1 MLYKPFHGTLDENFM
16 TLMFD
21 SAEKIYI
28 SQDSDEVFMCSL
40 EALSGGDAR
49 AASTSGNPSVAKVSR
64 YAERHTFYCKD
75 NL

>member
-28 SQDSDEVFMCSL
+28 SQDSDEDYVRL
-40 EALSGGDAR
+40 KLSVVAMR
-49 AASTSGNPSVAKVSR
+49 ESSTSGNPSVAKFLDMLKDIL
-64 YAERHTFYCKD
+64 FYCKD

>member
-28 SQDSDEVFMCSL
+28 SQDSDEVFVQ
-40 EALSGGDAR
+40 
-49 AASTSGNPSVAKVSR
+49 P
-64 YAERHTFYCKD
+64 
-75 NL
+75 

>member
-49 AASTSGNPSVAKVSR
+49 AASTSGNQVLQKFLDMLKDIL
-64 YAERHTFYCKD
+64 FYCKD